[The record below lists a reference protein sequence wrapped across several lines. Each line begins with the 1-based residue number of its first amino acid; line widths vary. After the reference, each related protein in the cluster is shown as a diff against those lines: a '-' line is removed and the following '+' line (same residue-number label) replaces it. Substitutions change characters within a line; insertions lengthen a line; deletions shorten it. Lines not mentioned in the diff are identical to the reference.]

1 MTDKLAPIRMLKA
14 TFHVDRALEQLAYHP
29 ELWNRYTHRT
39 VGYSP
44 HRKIDDIWVRYNDF
58 SKYIGDQS
66 FFADEHDSVWYP
78 DAEKIPAVK
87 ELCLDLMAEI
97 RGERLGGV
105 LITRVPPGGEV
116 EPHIDHGWHARYYE
130 KFCIQLAG
138 HPDQAF
144 CFEGHSLSAM
154 PGQAYTF
161 DNSQLHW
168 VKNASNVP
176 RMSLIVCI
184 RGAHRVEFA

>member
-1 MTDKLAPIRMLKA
+1 MLKA
-14 TFHVDRALEQLAYHP
+14 SFSVNEALDEIARHS
-29 ELWNRYTHRT
+29 ELWNHYTQRT
-39 VGYSP
+39 AGYSP

-58 SKYIGDQS
+58 SKYIGDPS

-78 DAEKIPAVK
+78 DAEKIPAVRS
-87 ELCLDLMAEI
+87 LCLDLMAEV

-105 LITRVPPGGEV
+105 LITRVPPGESV
-116 EPHIDHGWHARYYE
+116 DPHIDHGWHARYYE
-130 KFCIQLAG
+130 KFCIQLMG

-144 CFEGHSLSAM
+144 CFEGHSLSAL

-161 DNSQLHW
+161 DNSRLHW
-168 VKNASNVP
+168 VTNASNVP

-184 RGAHRVEFA
+184 RGAHRVETV